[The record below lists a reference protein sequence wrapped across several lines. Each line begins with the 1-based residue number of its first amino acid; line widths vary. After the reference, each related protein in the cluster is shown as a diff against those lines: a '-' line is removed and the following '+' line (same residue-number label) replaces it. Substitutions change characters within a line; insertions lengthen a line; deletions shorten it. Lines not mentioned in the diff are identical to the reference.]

1 MNRDLECS
9 WYCLEPTNNTFEL
22 NHATRLSWP
31 KADTGLATHLR
42 GHFNLSAK
50 ERETPLDC
58 SWSIAAEVLHSAR
71 TKRRQLVQL
80 SSWQLAQNGKGGW
93 RKRKGKWEAPPSMP
107 WPNSYLSTNE
117 QISGL
122 TNKHRRGVYLF
133 ELTAGGIAHPLVRRK
148 QVENGTLSC
157 WWIFRYTSSKTQT
170 VDGKRWFIGWQ
181 ADEGKNDRIK
191 NNLQ

>member
-80 SSWQLAQNGKGGW
+80 SSWQLTRKTEKEDGEKEKANERPRRRCPGPTATYQQMNKYLGSRTNIGEGFICLNWQQVALHIHLWGGSKLRMELVVLMNLQIHFVQN
-93 RKRKGKWEAPPSMP
+93 
-107 WPNSYLSTNE
+107 PNSRWKE
-117 QISGL
+117 MIHWMAG
-122 TNKHRRGVYLF
+122 RRSD
-133 ELTAGGIAHPLVRRK
+133 K
-148 QVENGTLSC
+148 
-157 WWIFRYTSSKTQT
+157 
-170 VDGKRWFIGWQ
+170 WQ
-181 ADEGKNDRIK
+181 N
-191 NNLQ
+191 